1 MLSLCAGDSESPVC
15 LCVRC
20 CLVLKAPVSPG
31 TGHTPLSPSLSS
43 TSISTAR
50 SSYKPIF
57 FQENSFYF
65 PSFPPG
71 DGKGMHQRFT
81 WPGKYKYTAQ
91 SESQGG
97 QVYILHFRLMIRTLF
112 LSSHATISFNSLD
125 KKYFF
130 MSTWFFTVDCP
141 EEALRSLQTL
151 QCRVCQGELH
161 HTLYMS
167 AGRLDVNLGVGTC
180 LTFSP

>member
-1 MLSLCAGDSESPVC
+1 M
-15 LCVRC
+15 
-20 CLVLKAPVSPG
+20 KAPVSPG

-81 WPGKYKYTAQ
+81 WPGKYKYTSQ
-91 SESQGG
+91 SESQGV
-97 QVYILHFRLMIRTLF
+97 QVNISHFRLMIRTLF
-112 LSSHATISFNSLD
+112 LSSHTKISFNSLD
-125 KKYFF
+125 KKYLF
-130 MSTWFFTVDCP
+130 MSTWFFTVPCP
-141 EEALRSLQTL
+141 EEVLRSLQTL

-180 LTFSP
+180 LTFSPLYFLLPFNCTT

>member
-1 MLSLCAGDSESPVC
+1 MPMCEVLSCFEGS
-15 LCVRC
+15 
-20 CLVLKAPVSPG
+20 
-31 TGHTPLSPSLSS
+31 SLSWD
-43 TSISTAR
+43 R
-50 SSYKPIF
+50 SHPPLPLPLLHLHLHGQIILQTNF
-57 FQENSFYF
+57 FFRKIPFYF
-65 PSFPPG
+65 PFFPPG

-91 SESQGG
+91 SKSPGV

-112 LSSHATISFNSLD
+112 FSSHTKISLNFLD

-130 MSTWFFTVDCP
+130 MSTWFFTVPCP

-151 QCRVCQGELH
+151 QGRVCQGELH